1 MDPPWLPTFVTRAI
15 FRQISLVFSSSFRK
29 GEKDQPRPA
38 QLAIMGAISEE

>member
-15 FRQISLVFSSSFRK
+15 FRQISLVFSSSFRRK
-29 GEKDQPRPA
+29 KVQLRPA